1 MSSQIERTFT
11 YLTLLFNIPPMLKF
25 YHPNRITEFRNNCL
39 FQFMES
45 EAVRLRHQEYDFKY
59 ARHILTS
66 ISYFGNWLSKNHIQI
81 KKINDEIVARFL
93 KQFKTPTKRRD
104 NAKTIPGKPVIRHAA
119 LNVLDYVKKTYPLEQ
134 IKTPIQREVYAFYEY
149 LRNERNIAWRT
160 CVRYRNFL
168 DTFLNYFF
176 DGKRIAMRSLTPPM
190 IRDYIEW
197 VPSSLDERTRKDTCS
212 MLNNYFRFLAIKG
225 TDVLDL
231 SVGLPSFQSKYHAPP
246 ASILYPEDLKTLLA
260 AIDRTTSIG
269 KRTYAS
275 ILCQTDL
282 CMRLGDVAKIALND
296 IDWRNGRIRIG
307 NSKGRK
313 PYWLPL
319 PKRVGEAIADYLKNG
334 RPHSIYHY
342 VFVSHYCRKNH
353 PRQGMHLYYAI
364 KNLWKKAGLGE
375 RFFGTRVLRHFGA
388 TQMKQKGN
396 SIKVISDILGHTSL
410 QTTAI
415 YAKVDIPALRLIA
428 QEWPREEVSHEN

>member
-1 MSSQIERTFT
+1 
-11 YLTLLFNIPPMLKF
+11 
-25 YHPNRITEFRNNCL
+25 
-39 FQFMES
+39 
-45 EAVRLRHQEYDFKY
+45 
-59 ARHILTS
+59 
-66 ISYFGNWLSKNHIQI
+66 
-81 KKINDEIVARFL
+81 
-93 KQFKTPTKRRD
+93 
-104 NAKTIPGKPVIRHAA
+104 
-119 LNVLDYVKKTYPLEQ
+119 
-134 IKTPIQREVYAFYEY
+134 
-149 LRNERNIAWRT
+149 
-160 CVRYRNFL
+160 
-168 DTFLNYFF
+168 
-176 DGKRIAMRSLTPPM
+176 MRSLTPPM

-197 VPSSLDERTRKDTCS
+197 IPSSLDERIRKDTCS

-231 SVGLPSFQSKYHAPP
+231 SVGLPTFQSKYHAPP
-246 ASILYPEDLKTLLA
+246 ASILYPEDLKTLPA

-282 CMRLGDVAKIALND
+282 CMRIGDVAKIALND

-342 VFVSHYCRKNH
+342 VFVSHFWKKNH
-353 PRQGMHLYYAI
+353 PRQGHYLYRII
-364 KNLWKKAGLGE
+364 KDIWIKAGLGE

>member
-1 MSSQIERTFT
+1 MSGQIERTFT

-39 FQFMES
+39 FQFMEL

-81 KKINDEIVARFL
+81 KNINDEIVARFL

-176 DGKRIAMRSLTPPM
+176 ERKRIAIPKRKNFTFRQGKEREST
-190 IRDYIEW
+190 
-197 VPSSLDERTRKDTCS
+197 SSLE
-212 MLNNYFRFLAIKG
+212 
-225 TDVLDL
+225 
-231 SVGLPSFQSKYHAPP
+231 KY
-246 ASILYPEDLKTLLA
+246 
-260 AIDRTTSIG
+260 G
-269 KRTYAS
+269 
-275 ILCQTDL
+275 Q
-282 CMRLGDVAKIALND
+282 
-296 IDWRNGRIRIG
+296 
-307 NSKGRK
+307 NS
-313 PYWLPL
+313 
-319 PKRVGEAIADYLKNG
+319 
-334 RPHSIYHY
+334 S
-342 VFVSHYCRKNH
+342 
-353 PRQGMHLYYAI
+353 GM
-364 KNLWKKAGLGE
+364 G
-375 RFFGTRVLRHFGA
+375 
-388 TQMKQKGN
+388 
-396 SIKVISDILGHTSL
+396 
-410 QTTAI
+410 
-415 YAKVDIPALRLIA
+415 
-428 QEWPREEVSHEN
+428 